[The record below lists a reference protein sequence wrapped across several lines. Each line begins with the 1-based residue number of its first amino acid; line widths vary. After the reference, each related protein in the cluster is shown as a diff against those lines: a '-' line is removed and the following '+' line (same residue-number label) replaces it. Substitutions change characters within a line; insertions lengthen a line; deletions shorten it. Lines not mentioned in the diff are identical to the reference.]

1 MDVAAAIIFGTEI
14 WMGIGAL
21 VAVVFLIWGID
32 QIDEDAQGAYVFRPL
47 LIPGILLIWPLVL
60 WRWSVLTQGR
70 DAEQTRYRP
79 NRRIHGRIA
88 LAMPV
93 VLGLVIVVGLSA
105 RQQWPGDIA
114 PVQLADP

>member
-1 MDVAAAIIFGTEI
+1 MDVAAAIIFGTQV

-21 VAVVFLIWGID
+21 VALVFLIWGID

-60 WRWSVLTQGR
+60 WRWSALARER
-70 DAEQTRYRP
+70 DAEQARYRP

-88 LAMPV
+88 LALPV
-93 VLGLVIVVGLSA
+93 IFALVIVAGLSV
-105 RQQWPGDIA
+105 RQQWPEDIA
-114 PVQLADP
+114 PVQLAEP